1 MTPPSRHC
9 RSQCGRGLAPDG
21 GGSVHSWVTDTSP
34 SGASPL
40 PHFQQCQALA
50 EVTASSTASGRL
62 ISAYTSPVNT
72 LPATIASKYS
82 SAWFIAFGVISTNKP
97 PWGAASLQPKYIDS
111 APANAPPAMLAGIT
125 RSGSLAANGIAPSE
139 IKHRPR
145 IIAALPAS
153 RSVWANLRR
162 ARKVAIPIPIGGT
175 IPAAMVAAIGAPLD
189 AASKP
194 TENAYA
200 ALLIGPPRSTHIMP
214 PSRMP
219 SSTALVVPI
228 VLRKSVRP
236 VSNRATGGPTR

>member
-1 MTPPSRHC
+1 MVHRIRNDQHK
-9 RSQCGRGLAPDG
+9 QAAMGRRQFA
-21 GGSVHSWVTDTSP
+21 
-34 SGASPL
+34 
-40 PHFQQCQALA
+40 A
-50 EVTASSTASGRL
+50 EVHRQRAGQR
-62 ISAYTSPVNT
+62 
-72 LPATIASKYS
+72 
-82 SAWFIAFGVISTNKP
+82 
-97 PWGAASLQPKYIDS
+97 AAGD
-111 APANAPPAMLAGIT
+111 AAGIT